1 MPDFDWNIPLPLH
14 FGQAETPQ
22 MSLARAL
29 PDDPQRPVFEAF
41 IQQRFR
47 KAHGADIRHF
57 MPELFGMNNASG
69 ALCAVAGVRLASSGP
84 LFLERYLDE
93 PIEPLISAA
102 ADRPVDRAGIVEVG
116 NLAASDTGSA
126 RMSII
131 AITYLLAMGGLEWV
145 AFTGNIG
152 LVNSF
157 HRLGLKPVTPVRRR
171 SRAAGRRPPQLG
183 QLLREQAL
191 GARRQHPRRLH
202 PFAQHRD
209 VQSPG
214 IADRPSR
221 SPAMSPEMEHFKQTL
236 RSHAER
242 KTNAIAVVGR
252 SAESGLRH
260 AVRRS
265 GVSPAAFAR

>member
-22 MSLARAL
+22 MTLTHAL
-29 PDDPQRPVFEAF
+29 PDDAQRTAFEAF

-57 MPELFGMNNASG
+57 MPELFGMHNADGELS
-69 ALCAVAGVRLASSGP
+69 AVAGVRRAHLEP

-102 ADRPVDRAGIVEVG
+102 ADRPVTRNGIVEVG

-126 RMSII
+126 RLSII

-145 AFTGNIG
+145 TFTGNIG

-157 HRLGLKPVTPVRRR
+157 HRLGLKPVTLC
-171 SRAAGRRPPQLG
+171 AANPERLG
-183 QLLREQAL
+183 DE
-191 GARRQHPRRLH
+191 RQHWGSYYQSKPWVHVGNIRAGFIHLRNIGLFTRL
-202 PFAQHRD
+202 
-209 VQSPG
+209 
-214 IADRPSR
+214 
-221 SPAMSPEMEHFKQTL
+221 
-236 RSHAER
+236 
-242 KTNAIAVVGR
+242 
-252 SAESGLRH
+252 GLPT
-260 AVRRS
+260 S
-265 GVSPAAFAR
+265 IEGAFHVA

>member
-29 PDDPQRPVFEAF
+29 PDEPLRPVFEAF

-69 ALCAVAGVRLASSGP
+69 ELCAVAGVRLASREP

-93 PIEPLISAA
+93 PVDPLISAA
-102 ADRPVDRAGIVEVG
+102 ADCAVDRGGIVEVG
-116 NLAASDTGSA
+116 NLAATDTGSA

-157 HRLGLKPVTPVRRR
+157 HRLGLKPVTLCAADPARLGDDRHSWGSYYESKPWVHVGNI
-171 SRAAGRRPPQLG
+171 RAGFIHLRNIGMFNRLG
-183 QLLREQAL
+183 L
-191 GARRQHPRRLH
+191 
-202 PFAQHRD
+202 
-209 VQSPG
+209 
-214 IADRPSR
+214 PS
-221 SPAMSPEMEHFKQTL
+221 SIEES
-236 RSHAER
+236 SHVA
-242 KTNAIAVVGR
+242 
-252 SAESGLRH
+252 
-260 AVRRS
+260 
-265 GVSPAAFAR
+265 

>member
-1 MPDFDWNIPLPLH
+1 MPDFNWNIPLPLH

-29 PDDPQRPVFEAF
+29 PDELLRPVFEAF

-69 ALCAVAGVRLASSGP
+69 ELCAVAGVRLASSEP
-84 LFLERYLDE
+84 LYLERYLDE
-93 PIEPLISAA
+93 PIDPLISAA
-102 ADRPVDRAGIVEVG
+102 ADCAVDRSGIVEVG

-157 HRLGLKPVTPVRRR
+157 HRLGLKPVTLCAADPERLGDDRHSWGSYYESKPWVHVGNI
-171 SRAAGRRPPQLG
+171 RAGFIHLRNIGMFNRLGLPPSI
-183 QLLREQAL
+183 EE
-191 GARRQHPRRLH
+191 
-202 PFAQHRD
+202 
-209 VQSPG
+209 S
-214 IADRPSR
+214 
-221 SPAMSPEMEHFKQTL
+221 
-236 RSHAER
+236 SHVA
-242 KTNAIAVVGR
+242 
-252 SAESGLRH
+252 
-260 AVRRS
+260 
-265 GVSPAAFAR
+265 

>member
-1 MPDFDWNIPLPLH
+1 MPDFNWNIPLPLH
-14 FGQAETPQ
+14 FGHAETPQ

-29 PDDPQRPVFEAF
+29 PDEPLRPVFEAF

-69 ALCAVAGVRLASSGP
+69 ELCAVAGVRLANSEP

-93 PIEPLISAA
+93 PIDPLISAA
-102 ADRPVDRAGIVEVG
+102 ADCAVDRGGIVEVG

-126 RMSII
+126 RLSII

-157 HRLGLKPVTPVRRR
+157 HRLGLKSVTLCSADPQRLGEERHLWGRYYDSQPWVHVGNI
-171 SRAAGRRPPQLG
+171 RAGFIHLRNTGLFNRLG
-183 QLLREQAL
+183 LPTHL
-191 GARRQHPRRLH
+191 GETCHVA
-202 PFAQHRD
+202 
-209 VQSPG
+209 
-214 IADRPSR
+214 
-221 SPAMSPEMEHFKQTL
+221 
-236 RSHAER
+236 
-242 KTNAIAVVGR
+242 
-252 SAESGLRH
+252 
-260 AVRRS
+260 
-265 GVSPAAFAR
+265 

>member
-22 MSLARAL
+22 LSLARAL
-29 PDDPQRPVFEAF
+29 PDAPQRAVFEAF

-69 ALCAVAGVRLASSGP
+69 ELCAVAGVRLANGAE

-93 PIEPLISAA
+93 PIDPLISAA

-116 NLAASDTGSA
+116 NLAASDSGSA

-157 HRLGLKPVTPVRRR
+157 HRLGLKPVTLCAADPARLGDDRHSWGSYYESKPWVHVGNI
-171 SRAAGRRPPQLG
+171 RAGFIHLRNIGMFNRLG
-183 QLLREQAL
+183 L
-191 GARRQHPRRLH
+191 
-202 PFAQHRD
+202 
-209 VQSPG
+209 
-214 IADRPSR
+214 PS
-221 SPAMSPEMEHFKQTL
+221 SIEEA
-236 RSHAER
+236 SHVA
-242 KTNAIAVVGR
+242 
-252 SAESGLRH
+252 
-260 AVRRS
+260 
-265 GVSPAAFAR
+265 

>member
-1 MPDFDWNIPLPLH
+1 MPDFDWNIPLPLR
-14 FGQAETPQ
+14 FGQAETPP

-29 PDDPQRPVFEAF
+29 PDEPQRAVFEAY

-57 MPELFGMNNASG
+57 MPELFGMSKADG
-69 ALCAVAGVRLASSGP
+69 ELCAVAGVRRADDEP

-93 PIEPLISAA
+93 SIDPLISAA

-126 RMSII
+126 RLSII

-157 HRLGLKPVTPVRRR
+157 HRLGLKPVTLCAADPARLGDDSNNWGSYYESKPWVHVGNI
-171 SRAAGRRPPQLG
+171 RAGFIHLRNIGMFNRLG
-183 QLLREQAL
+183 L
-191 GARRQHPRRLH
+191 
-202 PFAQHRD
+202 
-209 VQSPG
+209 
-214 IADRPSR
+214 PS
-221 SPAMSPEMEHFKQTL
+221 SIEDS
-236 RSHAER
+236 SHVA
-242 KTNAIAVVGR
+242 
-252 SAESGLRH
+252 
-260 AVRRS
+260 
-265 GVSPAAFAR
+265 